1 MNVADCKENSG
12 LCSRRAPRITI
23 CLGYLYHNL
32 LPAMTIALLQLAH
45 TAGGSPAHLSPPVGH
60 STLPAASGI
69 CLRQSYHCHCHPI
82 CQVPRFSLLPLLQ
95 SIYSSLSRLK
105 APSVALPHAGQR
117 SSAERN
123 TSGSAS
129 LASGAAVGLRA
140 EQTVP
145 VSALATAQP
154 YFGLH
159 HLQMAFRRRHRP
171 RQQAPWKGQMRPH
184 RSALAIV
191 EQHSGLQRLHA
202 ALRKHRRP
210 LQRAHVQR
218 AAAVHAPGVAAR
230 LPAEGAL
237 RAPVPAQH
245 RAQPQRPR
253 IHPCRSVVGGQSGI
267 GALSCNVGDALTPS
281 TACTRHTTNC
291 GCVRAWETTSLAGTS
306 SQNVRTL
313 DLSDAKAES

>member
-32 LPAMTIALLQLAH
+32 LPAIVIALLQLAH
-45 TAGGSPAHLSPPVGH
+45 TADGSPAHLSPPVGH

-117 SSAERN
+117 SFAERN

-140 EQTVP
+140 EQTVRLSTRYHTAVLWAAP
-145 VSALATAQP
+145 SPDGIPTATQAASADALE
-154 YFGLH
+154 GSDE
-159 HLQMAFRRRHRP
+159 
-171 RQQAPWKGQMRPH
+171 APSLSA
-184 RSALAIV
+184 RS
-191 EQHSGLQRLHA
+191 R
-202 ALRKHRRP
+202 
-210 LQRAHVQR
+210 R
-218 AAAVHAPGVAAR
+218 AARWAA
-230 LPAEGAL
+230 ASSCGTA
-237 RAPVPAQH
+237 RAPPATP
-245 RAQPQRPR
+245 ARP
-253 IHPCRSVVGGQSGI
+253 CAACCCCTCARSRCP
-267 GALSCNVGDALTPS
+267 A
-281 TACTRHTTNC
+281 
-291 GCVRAWETTSLAGTS
+291 AG
-306 SQNVRTL
+306 
-313 DLSDAKAES
+313 